1 MGREAGESANG
12 RTTGEVWA
20 VRLGLGFLVFGLACR
35 LFVYWLSFPIWRDE
49 AALALNFVHRDFRG
63 LLSELDNFQIAP
75 LLFLWIEKAV
85 YQWLGGSAGWLRLIP
100 FLAGASA
107 LVLFWD
113 LARRCLEPLPAAMA
127 LGILAVAQSPIQL
140 ASTIKPYSLD
150 LLSATLLVTLA
161 VRYLQSPQRYESLAA
176 LALAAP
182 FAVVLSYPAIF
193 VVGAVSLVLLPKV
206 WTQGGR
212 WNRSYFLAFNVLG
225 IGVFLL
231 HLRLVGNAGHDPA
244 LPVVRD
250 FMAGYWQGGFLP
262 RQPVSAFAWL
272 IRSHVGHLFSY
283 PLPFNG
289 GGLVGLL
296 FVLLGC
302 RALYRQRRFEV
313 LALCL
318 LPFVLNFVA
327 GAMHRYPYAG
337 DQRIEQHLAPS
348 ICLLLGSGL
357 ADAVRRL
364 TARIELAAVGLAAAF
379 VSIGLADATFD
390 ALHPYHDNEAAWARD
405 VAQFVRTQLREGDR
419 IVLPHEDF
427 FTLTCL
433 RWQLLP
439 FADRVAH
446 TKNLAS
452 PPFLCANGRVWLLDQ
467 MLDLTVVPDEPLARD
482 PLELLSRQARKHWRA
497 IDRTRILTRQ
507 AVSKN
512 DRAGYYF
519 CCDLHVLE
527 PSP

>member
-1 MGREAGESANG
+1 MRPWAVADPDDGTARD
-12 RTTGEVWA
+12 VWA
-20 VRLGLGFLVFGLACR
+20 VRLGLAFLIFGLACR

-49 AALALNFVHRDFRG
+49 AALALNFVTRDFRG
-63 LLSELDNFQIAP
+63 LLFELDNFQVAP

-85 YQWLGGSAGWLRLIP
+85 YQWLGGSTGWLRFIP

-107 LVLFWD
+107 LILFWD
-113 LARRCLEPLPAAMA
+113 LARRCLEPLPAALA
-127 LGILAVAQSPIQL
+127 LGVLAVAQSPIQL

-150 LLSATLLVTLA
+150 LLSATLLLMLA
-161 VRYLQSPQRYESLAA
+161 VRYLQAPQRRECLAA

-206 WTQGGR
+206 WTHGGR
-212 WNRSYFLAFNVLG
+212 LGRAYYLAFNLLG
-225 IGVFLL
+225 VGVFLL
-231 HLRLVGNAGHDPA
+231 HLRFVGSAGHDPS

-262 RQPVSAFAWL
+262 RQPVAALAWL

-302 RALYRQRRFEV
+302 RSLYRQRRFDV

-318 LPFVLNFVA
+318 LPFVLNFIA
-327 GAMHRYPYAG
+327 GAIRRYPYAG

-364 TARIELAAVGLAAAF
+364 TARIKLAAVGLAAAF
-379 VSIGLADATFD
+379 VSIGLGEATFD
-390 ALHPYHDNEAAWARD
+390 ALYPYHDNEAAWARD
-405 VAQFVRTQLREGDR
+405 VAQFVRAKLRESDR
-419 IVLPHEDF
+419 IVLPHQDCF
-427 FTLTCL
+427 ALTCL

-439 FADRVAH
+439 FGDRVTY
-446 TKNLAS
+446 TKDLA
-452 PPFLCANGRVWLLDQ
+452 PPTSARANGRVWLLDQ
-467 MLDLTVVPDEPLARD
+467 TLDVAVVLDEPLARD
-482 PLELLSRQARKHWRA
+482 PFELLSQQARKHWRT
-497 IDRTRILTRQ
+497 IDRIRILTRQ
-507 AVSKN
+507 AVSN
-512 DRAGYYF
+512 GDRRCYYF